1 MKNKILKTL
10 IFGLGCLMLT
20 LTISTVA
27 LKNINAHAYHI
38 DIDMP
43 LGITIKSMQDTPLA
57 TVSHVIKP
65 IEDMPYL

>member
-20 LTISTVA
+20 LTISIGA
-27 LKNINAHAYHI
+27 LNNNVKSINSHAYHI

-43 LGITIKSMQDTPLA
+43 LGVTLKFMQDMPLA
-57 TVSHVIKP
+57 LVSHVIKP
-65 IEDMPYL
+65 ME